1 MLSVVSDVSAIVI
14 VADVMKKT
22 VIAIAIVN

>member
-14 VADVMKKT
+14 VVDVMKKT